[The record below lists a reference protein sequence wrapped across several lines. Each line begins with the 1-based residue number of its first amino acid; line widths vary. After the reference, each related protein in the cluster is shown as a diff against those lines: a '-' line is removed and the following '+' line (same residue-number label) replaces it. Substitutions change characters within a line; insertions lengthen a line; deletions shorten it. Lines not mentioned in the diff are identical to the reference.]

1 MAKKCQKVPKRAKI
15 RFPGSGAP
23 ACVLARRASRRRD
36 EGAGPKGPRRRRLGC
51 RPKAGKLVIYYFCSH
66 CSFFQGIQMIISGG
80 EKPRTELLCTAYLA
94 QVMVIRFWGLQ
105 AVNLIG

>member
-1 MAKKCQKVPKRAKI
+1 MGEKNWPKSAKKCQKEPKRAKI

-51 RPKAGKLVIYYFCSH
+51 RPKAGKLVYVKSGNH
-66 CSFFQGIQMIISGG
+66 SKVDSLDIIIMSTV
-80 EKPRTELLCTAYLA
+80 P
-94 QVMVIRFWGLQ
+94 I
-105 AVNLIG
+105 

>member
-1 MAKKCQKVPKRAKI
+1 MGKKMAKKCQKVPKKVKI

-51 RPKAGKLVIYYFCSH
+51 RPKAGKLVRY
-66 CSFFQGIQMIISGG
+66 MNKIIS
-80 EKPRTELLCTAYLA
+80 KSHS
-94 QVMVIRFWGLQ
+94 
-105 AVNLIG
+105 